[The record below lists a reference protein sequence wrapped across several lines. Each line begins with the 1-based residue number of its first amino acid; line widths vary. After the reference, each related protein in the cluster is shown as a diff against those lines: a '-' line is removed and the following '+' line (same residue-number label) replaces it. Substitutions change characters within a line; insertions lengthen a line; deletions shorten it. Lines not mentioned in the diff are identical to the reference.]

1 MPKQYPQTSV
11 QQSQAALAKADIGTS
26 YDPTKY
32 YILTGCKNTGIG
44 QNYIISEGAIFG
56 NEEIYQVDATT
67 FTAGVGQTAVGTIT
81 KTIFKAYNE
90 DNATREWAVTKP
102 EHVVN
107 KIVFKAGTPNSAD
120 INFADLLVINP
131 STGATGPAGGDL
143 SGTYP
148 NPNVVKLQNIPVNIA
163 APLNNQVLKY
173 DGVNWIPSTPPP
185 ATPTGP
191 AGGDLSGTY
200 PNPNVVKLNNIAL
213 DTAVLPLPNQAY
225 IFDGV
230 KWTPQNVQGQLITN
244 GNTLWINPALGEVGY
259 ISGAKTFQ
267 KAISTSLSTSYGVGV
282 YQSIPGSLKLGGELL
297 GLLKPGLLLMP
308 NDVLYLS
315 DTDAGTLTNIAP
327 IAAGHVILVVG
338 RLLDN
343 TGYNALT
350 GTPLPVLWNL
360 ETPIVIV

>member
-1 MPKQYPQTSV
+1 MPQYPQTSV
-11 QQSQAALAKADIGTS
+11 QQSLADLAKADIGTS

-32 YILTGCKNTGIG
+32 YILTGCKNTGVG

-148 NPNVVKLQNIPVNIA
+148 NPNVVKL
-163 APLNNQVLKY
+163 
-173 DGVNWIPSTPPP
+173 
-185 ATPTGP
+185 
-191 AGGDLSGTY
+191 
-200 PNPNVVKLNNIAL
+200 NNIAL

-244 GNTLWINPALGEVGY
+244 GNTLWVDPALGEVGY

-282 YQSIPGSLKLGGELL
+282 YQSISGSLKLGGELL
-297 GLLKPGLLLMP
+297 GLLKPGLLLIP

>member
-1 MPKQYPQTSV
+1 MPQYPQTSV
-11 QQSQAALAKADIGTS
+11 QQSFEALAKADIGSS

-32 YILTGCKNTGIG
+32 YILTGCKNTGVG

-67 FTAGVGQTAVGTIT
+67 FTAGVGQTAVGKITPTIY
-81 KTIFKAYNE
+81 KAYNE

-102 EHVVN
+102 DHIVK
-107 KIVFKAGTPNSAD
+107 KIVFTAGTSNSSD
-120 INFADLLVINP
+120 VNFADLLVINP
-131 STGATGPAGGDL
+131 STGTTGPAGGDL

-148 NPNVVKLQNIPVNIA
+148 NPNVVKIQNIPVDTT

-173 DGVNWIPSTPPP
+173 NGTNWIPSTPPP

-200 PNPNVVKLNNIAL
+200 PNPNVVKLNNIDL

-244 GNTLWINPALGEVGY
+244 GNTLWINPAVGEVGY
-259 ISGAKTFQ
+259 ISGNKSFQ
-267 KAISTSLSTSYGVGV
+267 KAISTSLSTSYGLGV
-282 YQSIPGSLKLGGELL
+282 YQGTSGSLKLGGELL
-297 GLLKPGLLLMP
+297 GLIQPGLVLVP

-315 DTDAGTLTNIAP
+315 DSLSGALTNIPP
-327 IAAGHVILVVG
+327 IAVSHVILVVG

-350 GTPLPVLWNL
+350 GTALPVLWNL